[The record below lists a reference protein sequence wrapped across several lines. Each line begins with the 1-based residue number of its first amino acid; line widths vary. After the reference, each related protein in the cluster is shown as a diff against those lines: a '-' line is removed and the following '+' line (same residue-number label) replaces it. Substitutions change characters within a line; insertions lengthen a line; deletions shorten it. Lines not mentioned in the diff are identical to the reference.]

1 MLLDFPYLSRVAEC
15 VRCSTI
21 FYVGAGET
29 SVFGVAAESA
39 MWLGKSKVRTEKQSE
54 LAAKHSK
61 LNELT
66 PRQTEKITAAK
77 QTLQIDGAGYVRISS
92 GLMSH

>member
-1 MLLDFPYLSRVAEC
+1 MIHLQDLYELFNVKRTLTLFWLLQNRQDKKINSRQKQ
-15 VRCSTI
+15 ST
-21 FYVGAGET
+21 Y
-29 SVFGVAAESA
+29 
-39 MWLGKSKVRTEKQSE
+39 RKQSE

-77 QTLQIDGAGYVRISS
+77 QTLQIDGAGYV
-92 GLMSH
+92 SHFKAVFVY

>member
-29 SVFGVAAESA
+29 SVFGGSGKCHVVG
-39 MWLGKSKVRTEKQSE
+39 WLQGLLDFLVLPE
-54 LAAKHSK
+54 LIGHGDLVNADKPQQVFLCRFFVSVL
-61 LNELT
+61 LN
-66 PRQTEKITAAK
+66 
-77 QTLQIDGAGYVRISS
+77 
-92 GLMSH
+92 

>member
-1 MLLDFPYLSRVAEC
+1 MYVKFCGFAIYMLLDFPYLSRVAEC

-39 MWLGKSKVRTEKQSE
+39 MWLVLKFCF
-54 LAAKHSK
+54 
-61 LNELT
+61 
-66 PRQTEKITAAK
+66 
-77 QTLQIDGAGYVRISS
+77 GYSHIFFTFFSAVYSYVSYFIISTCS
-92 GLMSH
+92 